1 MPTFKPQVLR
11 DIGYQLFQTAG
22 CREDD
27 SCAVV
32 NHIVESNLFGH
43 DSHGVMRYA
52 EYLRALRE
60 GRFKPQATP
69 EIVSDHPCTAVVDA
83 NGALGQIGANFAT
96 RLAIEKARSQGMAA
110 VGLRNTS
117 HIGRVG
123 AYPLQIAREGMIGSI
138 FANAGRLGYQIAP
151 FGGIDGRLSTNPLAF
166 AAPRRQ
172 ADPILIDMTTS
183 MAAEGKIRVAINQ
196 GKSLPEGWI
205 IDSEGRPSTDP
216 LKFKSDPPG
225 AILPL
230 GGSVGHKGY
239 GLSLMVEILG
249 GVLSGEGCA
258 AGERQMTS
266 NGVLVTVYR
275 IENFCDLNTYYD
287 EVDSVIKHVK
297 SSRLAEGFSE
307 ILAPGEP
314 EFRTA
319 QRRQA
324 EGITVDDNT
333 WAAICKE
340 AEWLG
345 ISPEDWPG
353 ASS

>member
-1 MPTFKPQVLR
+1 
-11 DIGYQLFQTAG
+11 
-22 CREDD
+22 
-27 SCAVV
+27 
-32 NHIVESNLFGH
+32 
-43 DSHGVMRYA
+43 
-52 EYLRALRE
+52 
-60 GRFKPQATP
+60 
-69 EIVSDHPCTAVVDA
+69 
-83 NGALGQIGANFAT
+83 
-96 RLAIEKARSQGMAA
+96 
-110 VGLRNTS
+110 
-117 HIGRVG
+117 
-123 AYPLQIAREGMIGSI
+123 
-138 FANAGRLGYQIAP
+138 
-151 FGGIDGRLSTNPLAF
+151 
-166 AAPRRQ
+166 
-172 ADPILIDMTTS
+172 
-183 MAAEGKIRVAINQ
+183 
-196 GKSLPEGWI
+196 
-205 IDSEGRPSTDP
+205 
-216 LKFKSDPPG
+216 
-225 AILPL
+225 
-230 GGSVGHKGY
+230 
-239 GLSLMVEILG
+239 
-249 GVLSGEGCA
+249 
-258 AGERQMTS
+258 MTS